1 MTDLIKYI
9 KIPSLQRFRA
19 EQIPFTFPDSHI
31 LLLLNLLKLN
41 PGAKLFTVVI
51 MQSKILTKVPAFINK
66 LSVGIN

>member
-31 LLLLNLLKLN
+31 LLLLNVLKLN
-41 PGAKLFTVVI
+41 PGAKLFRVVI
-51 MQSKILTKVPAFINK
+51 MQSKILTKAPAFINE